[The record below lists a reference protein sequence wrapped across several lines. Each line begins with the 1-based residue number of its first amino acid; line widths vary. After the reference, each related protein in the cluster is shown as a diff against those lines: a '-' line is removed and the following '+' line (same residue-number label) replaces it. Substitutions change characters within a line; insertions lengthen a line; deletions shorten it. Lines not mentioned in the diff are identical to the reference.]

1 MPILWET
8 YFPNV
13 NRRILLGSQAAI
25 HGPMAANAT
34 LHFFCGKA
42 GAGKT
47 TVAQT
52 VARDTRAILIS
63 EDIWLARLFGD
74 QMTTFQD
81 YIHFSRKLKT
91 VVGPLVVDL
100 LKSGQSVVLDF
111 QANTKAGRAWFRSL
125 FEEAGADHRLYFVNT
140 PDAECLARIA
150 RRNDEQPEGSHQL
163 TEDDF
168 IHISSF
174 FEAPEDSES
183 FAVMMH
189 AT

>member
-1 MPILWET
+1 M
-8 YFPNV
+8 
-13 NRRILLGSQAAI
+13 AAI
-25 HGPMAANAT
+25 PT

-47 TVAQT
+47 TVAHT
-52 VARDTRAILIS
+52 VAQQTSAILIS

-74 QMTTFQD
+74 QMTTFED

-125 FEEAGADHRLYFVNT
+125 FVQAGAEHRLHFVNT
-140 PDAECLARIA
+140 SDIECLARIA
-150 RRNDEQPEGSHQL
+150 RRNDEQPEGSHPL

-174 FEAPEDSES
+174 FEAPEDSEN
-183 FAVMMH
+183 FEVLIHPA
-189 AT
+189 